1 MDKKFLS
8 IHEAAEYIEK
18 STQTIRRMIK
28 RGDIQ
33 AQRVKTP
40 QGFHYVVAAE
50 DLVVFKKKS
59 KKLVKKMLSNSPI
72 QVWDNSPIQNEET
85 PQIEALDAVLINQN
99 KMLINQHSFGVHE
112 EANNQAIDKFEES
125 IPTNQTEEVPVTE
138 PGKPLIDKI
147 ELNDGQFWELLK
159 KQHEE
164 KMMMLGI
171 LERLQMELDFE
182 KKRPRSFF
190 AHLMDWLS

>member
-85 PQIEALDAVLINQN
+85 PQIEALESVLIDQN